1 MAGMIN
7 RLFMGSLFLL
17 IAPVAISGGYDRQ
30 NNSSFSAAEALHL
43 NKRDRQFVESYI
55 QDNRRILFH
64 IKQKGQSRFT
74 IADAVLHKY
83 GLPPQLKYL
92 AVIESDLKSNA
103 VSRVGA
109 VGPWQLMP
117 ETARLLGLKV
127 TDDQDERTQFGKST
141 RAAARHLKDLFSEYG
156 DWLLVLAAYNG
167 GEGPVNHAI
176 RKAGN
181 RNFWL
186 LQNYLPAESRDH
198 VKKFIA
204 TLYYFE
210 GPSSAAA
217 FSRAAAPAPLIT
229 AQSSYQKRTTGL
241 D

>member
-1 MAGMIN
+1 MSKATISA
-7 RLFMGSLFLL
+7 FFLL
-17 IAPVAISGGYDRQ
+17 LMAPSVIGGGYLTEK
-30 NNSSFSAAEALHL
+30 NVSFSSIDALHL
-43 NKRDRQFVESYI
+43 DKHDRQFVQGY
-55 QDNRRILFH
+55 LFEN
-64 IKQKGQSRFT
+64 QKIFSGIRKSDGSRFT
-74 IADAVLHKY
+74 IADAVFSQY
-83 GLPPQLKYL
+83 DLPVQLKYL

-127 TDDQDERTQFGKST
+127 TGEQDERTQFDKST
-141 RAAARHLKDLFSEYG
+141 RAAARYLKDLYAEYN

-176 RKAGN
+176 RKAGS

-186 LQNYLPAESRDH
+186 LQHYLPSESSEH

-204 TLYYFE
+204 TLFYFE
-210 GPSSAAA
+210 GASPAAA
-217 FSRAAAPAPLIT
+217 FTESCRSVHSA
-229 AQSSYQKRTTGL
+229 
-241 D
+241 